1 MACLGGLKSVIESS
15 WLYIRSTSIIV
26 LSESQTCLSL
36 GHNLLGK
43 LRGYWNA
50 VGTVSV
56 RQSRHSAARRLRWE
70 LMSLSGC
77 FHSLAGKIADV
88 VGWSELVSGD
98 DGVTIILNGT
108 MWGLY
113 MFC

>member
-1 MACLGGLKSVIESS
+1 
-15 WLYIRSTSIIV
+15 
-26 LSESQTCLSL
+26 
-36 GHNLLGK
+36 
-43 LRGYWNA
+43 

-108 MWGLY
+108 MWVVYVLLATVHQQKT
-113 MFC
+113 FVLHHVIITVALLV